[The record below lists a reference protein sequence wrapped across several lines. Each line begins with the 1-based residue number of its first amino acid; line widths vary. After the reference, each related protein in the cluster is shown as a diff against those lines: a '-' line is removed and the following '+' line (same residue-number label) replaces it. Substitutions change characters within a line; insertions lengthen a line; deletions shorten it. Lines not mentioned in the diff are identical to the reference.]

1 MMVVCISI
9 YHLIFS
15 FLLNGFQFVI
25 ASVSSTTKSLTQP
38 MKFHGGITGVGI
50 AGAAAAF
57 DFANRG
63 RKLMLVE

>member
-1 MMVVCISI
+1 
-9 YHLIFS
+9 
-15 FLLNGFQFVI
+15 
-25 ASVSSTTKSLTQP
+25 